1 MVESNIMPKSSSTAM
16 HTKLENLTKL
26 EKLTMAGKHI
36 MAENRTTAG
45 YLIIR
50 EIHTLPMDQLEV
62 KKVHILLTKHMQQS
76 HMQQS
81 QNILTQMRL
90 TKKRCPQIKRPVS
103 RQKSR

>member
-76 HMQQS
+76 